1 MTLKWKWLVSYVL
14 VILLL
19 MMAIPAV
26 TQADDTDVNGVLP
39 LAVSGAAVSGIT
51 GSGATITW
59 TTNGNATS
67 QVFYDTVTHTT
78 LAGYPNH
85 TALDNIPVSNHSQPI
100 TGLTANITYYF
111 RVESKAT
118 LDGTAYDIV
127 SDENTFVTTG
137 VLNITAVAAGS
148 ITSSAAVI
156 SWTTNNTAT
165 SQVFYD
171 TVTRSNTA
179 DYTYAHPTTPDTTLV
194 TSHSQSL
201 GGLTGNTTYYYRVRS
216 TATISGSDFISVSDE
231 YTFKTATSGGGGG
244 GGGGGVP
251 GSVTVAG
258 VTNITKVVSATGVFS
273 QSIYAWS
280 DDNQVLV
287 YAAAGTTSLNADGT
301 PLGQISLIHMTAP
314 PAFQAGAGMITLTY
328 DFTPASA
335 TFNPPATV
343 RFSYD
348 PALIPA
354 GVAETGLQIA
364 YYDNTRSAWVT
375 LTSTVDT
382 TNHFVFAQISHFTPY
397 AVTYGVK
404 AAPPVPTTTTTPTS
418 TTTTTPTS
426 TTTTTMTST
435 TPTPATFNISNLT
448 ISPENVNPGQT
459 VTISVL
465 AQNTGDVSGT
475 YNVTLKING
484 VITDRKIL
492 NLAAQ
497 TKDTVIFT
505 VSQDD
510 IGEYSIDINGL
521 AGKFTVAES
530 PTTTTPAPVKKIPP
544 WAIAVVGSV
553 LFVFVVIAIIIIRL
567 RTGRKTL

>member
-1 MTLKWKWLVSYVL
+1 
-14 VILLL
+14 
-19 MMAIPAV
+19 
-26 TQADDTDVNGVLP
+26 
-39 LAVSGAAVSGIT
+39 
-51 GSGATITW
+51 
-59 TTNGNATS
+59 
-67 QVFYDTVTHTT
+67 
-78 LAGYPNH
+78 
-85 TALDNIPVSNHSQPI
+85 
-100 TGLTANITYYF
+100 
-111 RVESKAT
+111 
-118 LDGTAYDIV
+118 
-127 SDENTFVTTG
+127 
-137 VLNITAVAAGS
+137 
-148 ITSSAAVI
+148 
-156 SWTTNNTAT
+156 
-165 SQVFYD
+165 
-171 TVTRSNTA
+171 
-179 DYTYAHPTTPDTTLV
+179 
-194 TSHSQSL
+194 
-201 GGLTGNTTYYYRVRS
+201 
-216 TATISGSDFISVSDE
+216 
-231 YTFKTATSGGGGG
+231 
-244 GGGGGVP
+244 
-251 GSVTVAG
+251 VTVAG

-301 PLGQISLIHMTAP
+301 PLAQISLIHMTAP
-314 PAFQAGAGMITLTY
+314 PAFQTGAGMITLTY
-328 DFTPASA
+328 DFTPAGA

-497 TKDTVIFT
+497 TKDIR
-505 VSQDD
+505 
-510 IGEYSIDINGL
+510 EYSIDINGL

-544 WAIAVVGSV
+544 WAIAVVGGV

>member
-1 MTLKWKWLVSYVL
+1 MS
-14 VILLL
+14 
-19 MMAIPAV
+19 
-26 TQADDTDVNGVLP
+26 
-39 LAVSGAAVSGIT
+39 
-51 GSGATITW
+51 
-59 TTNGNATS
+59 
-67 QVFYDTVTHTT
+67 
-78 LAGYPNH
+78 
-85 TALDNIPVSNHSQPI
+85 
-100 TGLTANITYYF
+100 
-111 RVESKAT
+111 
-118 LDGTAYDIV
+118 
-127 SDENTFVTTG
+127 
-137 VLNITAVAAGS
+137 
-148 ITSSAAVI
+148 
-156 SWTTNNTAT
+156 
-165 SQVFYD
+165 
-171 TVTRSNTA
+171 
-179 DYTYAHPTTPDTTLV
+179 
-194 TSHSQSL
+194 SHSQSL
-201 GGLTGNTTYYYRVRS
+201 SGLTANTTYYYRVRS

-251 GSVTVAG
+251 GPVTVAG

-287 YAAAGTTSLNADGT
+287 YAAAGTTGLNADGT
-301 PLGQISLIHMTAP
+301 PLAQISLIHMTAP

-335 TFNPPATV
+335 TFNPPAMV

-459 VTISVL
+459 ITISVL

-492 NLAAQ
+492 NLAAG

-505 VSQDD
+505 VTPTA
-510 IGEYSIDINGL
+510 IREYSVDVNGL
-521 AGKFTVAES
+521 AGKFTVVAS
-530 PTTTTPAPVKKIPP
+530 PVTSTAPKPAVKIPL
-544 WAIAVVGSV
+544 WVIIGIGAGLLILA
-553 LFVFVVIAIIIIRL
+553 VIAIIVVGL
-567 RTGRKTL
+567 RRKT